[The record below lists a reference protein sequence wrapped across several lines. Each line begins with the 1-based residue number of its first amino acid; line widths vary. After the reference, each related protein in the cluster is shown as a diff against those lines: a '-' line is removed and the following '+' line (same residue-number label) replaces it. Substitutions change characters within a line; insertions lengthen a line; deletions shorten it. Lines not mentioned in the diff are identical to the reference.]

1 MNERRGP
8 SPVLAAGL
16 LIVVALVGL
25 LGGIVLDRTVLR
37 HHEPP
42 GAWIGRPGP
51 HGPPGREFRG
61 HVRERIAGHMAD
73 ELDLSAAQREELSA
87 VLERQESRLAEA
99 MAEAR
104 PRLQEILEDTHREIR
119 AILTPEQQERF
130 DRTWMASR
138 ARHRLLLHGPSD
150 SADGFI
156 EEGAAD

>member
-1 MNERRGP
+1 
-8 SPVLAAGL
+8 
-16 LIVVALVGL
+16 
-25 LGGIVLDRTVLR
+25 
-37 HHEPP
+37 
-42 GAWIGRPGP
+42 
-51 HGPPGREFRG
+51 
-61 HVRERIAGHMAD
+61 MAD

-104 PRLQEILEDTHREIR
+104 PRLQQILEDTHREIR

-150 SADGFI
+150 STDGFT